1 MRYIEMEYLKNACS
15 ITGKEI
21 TLSQSKE
28 NSVVNKQA
36 FTRNRKMTFI
46 QLVCFILNGVKTTTQ
61 IALNRYFVL
70 LEKDIHMS
78 QSALSQARNKINHYI
93 FKHLFEL
100 IAAYPYKNAV
110 IFRKCKGVQYKG
122 RIVSA
127 IDGTQVK
134 LPYTTKLKKYF
145 NASGQGGKAVTGRCS
160 IKYDVLGDVIMDACF
175 DPFKVGERAQ
185 ALEML
190 SRRTVWDSAKELIIF
205 DRGYYS
211 REMVQILLKRQNT
224 EFLMRIPSKR
234 ILAADVLGFGI
245 HIIKLELAD
254 GTNVDIRVIKFELSS
269 GEVETLITNCYT
281 KSWKTEDFK
290 KLYFL
295 RWPVE
300 TKYDIVKNK
309 IALEN
314 FSGLTV
320 NTIYQ
325 DVYVSL
331 YMANIVATAKAEADR
346 EISQERSGKN
356 NKYQYQANVNDIIG
370 SFKDRFILTC
380 MNDNDSGSDTLTD
393 ILNEIVHSVVPIRP
407 DRSVERPVTTRKMKF
422 YHNRKLNC

>member
-1 MRYIEMEYLKNACS
+1 MEYLKNAS
-15 ITGKEI
+15 DVTDEEI
-21 TLSQSKE
+21 HLPQSKE
-28 NSVVNKQA
+28 KSVINEQA
-36 FTRNRKMTFI
+36 FTRNRKMTFV
-46 QLVCFILNGVKTTTQ
+46 QLICFILNGIKTTTQ
-61 IALNRYFVL
+61 TALNRYFAL
-70 LEKDIHMS
+70 LEKDMHMS
-78 QSALSQARNKINHYI
+78 QSALSQARNKINHYM
-93 FKHLFEL
+93 FKQLFER
-100 IAAYPYKNAV
+100 IAAIPYQSAL
-110 IFRKCKGVQYKG
+110 IFRKCKGEKYKG
-122 RIVSA
+122 RILSA

-134 LPYTTKLKKYF
+134 LPYTKKLKEHF
-145 NASGQGGKAVTGRCS
+145 GASGQGGKAVTGRCS
-160 IKYDVLGDVIMDACF
+160 IKYDMLGDVIMDACF
-175 DPFKVGERAQ
+175 DPFTVGERAQ
-185 ALEML
+185 AVEML

-224 EFLMRIPSKR
+224 EFLMRIPTQR
-234 ILAADVLGFGI
+234 ILAADALGFGC
-245 HIIKLELAD
+245 HIIKLEFAD
-254 GTNVDIRVIKFELSS
+254 GTNADIRVIKLELSS

-314 FSGLTV
+314 LSGSTV

-331 YMANIVATAKAEADR
+331 FMANIVATAKAESDR
-346 EISQERSGKN
+346 KISQERSSKN
-356 NKYQYQANVNDIIG
+356 NKYQYQTNVNDIIG
-370 SFKDRFILTC
+370 SFKDRFILAFV
-380 MNDNDSGSDTLTD
+380 NDKDSGSHTLTD
-393 ILNEIVHSVVPIRP
+393 ILNEIVRSVVPIRP
-407 DRSVERPVTTRKMKF
+407 DRSIIRPATTRKMKF

>member
-1 MRYIEMEYLKNACS
+1 MEYLKNAS
-15 ITGKEI
+15 GITCKEI
-21 TLSQSKE
+21 TLPQSKE
-28 NSVVNKQA
+28 NSVINKQV
-36 FTRNRKMTFI
+36 FTRNRKMPFND
-46 QLVCFILNGVKTTTQ
+46 LVCFILNGVKTTTQ
-61 IALNRYFVL
+61 TALNRYFGL

-110 IFRKCKGVQYKG
+110 IFRKCKGVKYKG

-134 LPYTTKLKKYF
+134 LPYTEKLKEYF
-145 NASGQGGKAVTGRCS
+145 GTSGQGGKAVTGRCS

-175 DPFKVGERAQ
+175 DPFKFGERAQ
-185 ALEML
+185 ATEML
-190 SRRTVWDSAKELIIF
+190 SRRTVWNSAKELIIF

-211 REMVQILLKRQNT
+211 REMVKILLERPNT
-224 EFLMRIPSKR
+224 EFLMRIPTQR
-234 ILAADVLGFGI
+234 ILAADALKLGS

-254 GTNVDIRVIKFELSS
+254 GTEADIRVIKFELAS

-314 FSGLTV
+314 FSGSTV
-320 NTIYQ
+320 NTVYQ

-331 YMANIVATAKAEADR
+331 YMTNIVATAKAEADHK
-346 EISQERSGKN
+346 ISQERSSKN
-356 NKYQYQANVNDIIG
+356 NKFQYQANVNDIIG
-370 SFKDRFILTC
+370 SFKDRFILAC
-380 MNDNDSGSDTLTD
+380 INGKDSGSDTLTD

-407 DRSVERPVTTRKMKF
+407 DRSIERPVTTRKMKF